1 MRIIHVLI
9 FYLAFTIH
17 IFSQLNEEQM
27 KIHSLLCKIAL
38 QETTVKNENR
48 FAISLRFKTN
58 ERFFTF
64 LITNYEHKDLT
75 FRSLSLTTNKYK
87 DTYPLLHDKLFNC
100 THEME
105 ISLHNKGFEDS
116 EYHCIMFFETY
127 KDAIINAIKEK
138 LEGQEITAIELHG
151 FTSRDMCYNCFN
163 HMNLYCGIANQ
174 SNWENENFW
183 KELKTQFKCQNIAV
197 KFYVTSLIKGNDSS
211 YDEQKDKSEHLDCVL
226 LRQQNSNLFENL
238 GYCED
243 IRLSFEELNLKDV
256 TYAGLHEKWECAKG
270 KKKDLFENA
279 LKEFKNLN
287 IGLHIF
293 NHESLWEQ
301 NFDPGFYTCLTQP
314 NFLDQI
320 NQTIPT
326 IKQSSDIVVNISDNL

>member
-1 MRIIHVLI
+1 M
-9 FYLAFTIH
+9 
-17 IFSQLNEEQM
+17 
-27 KIHSLLCKIAL
+27 
-38 QETTVKNENR
+38 ETKKQENR
-48 FAISLRFKTN
+48 FSIALKIISK
-58 ERFFTF
+58 EKFFVF
-64 LITNYEHKDLT
+64 FIKKAEGEELSFFSQKLDQIKEQNFYHK
-75 FRSLSLTTNKYK
+75 
-87 DTYPLLHDKLFNC
+87 LHKNLFNC
-100 THEME
+100 AHEKE
-105 ISLHNKGFEDS
+105 NSLHNKGFEDS

-151 FTSRDMCYNCFN
+151 FTSRDMCHNCFN

-256 TYAGLHEKWECAKG
+256 TYAGLHEKWECAKR
-270 KKKDLFENA
+270 KKKNLFENA

-301 NFDPGFYTCLTQP
+301 NFDSGFYTCLTQP

-326 IKQSSDIVVNISDNL
+326 IKQSSDIVVNMSESL